1 MATQDGLDGADVLG
15 SICNR
20 PWFTRKW
27 MIQEFILGHESY
39 FQCGDET
46 MQSSELF
53 MAIDDINNQWVDLN
67 KTALRIFRLD
77 NTFWAYLNCYN
88 AFRKTLK
95 HNGERGNFSSLDILA
110 RGRFQTATNAK
121 DAVFGLYGMLQR
133 MNINIPRPDYS
144 KSVEQVYAEATKLII
159 IHDISLR
166 ILLETSESKERPGLP
181 SWVPD
186 WNMPL
191 RHGIRAMNPEYSIFT
206 ASGSSSAEFTFPNE
220 ANSISVQGII
230 VDRITCTAKKP
241 IALIQDLNEFTE
253 VEPGCRSSTEWRRIG
268 HVKACREWMEIADSL
283 ATYPHGETAKE
294 SFFRTLV
301 PKRRINSLV
310 EEAARDGFN
319 AWLGCFNSGIS
330 TMVPPALEHLPSNRL
345 QHTEQTLGFA
355 RHSENGSM
363 ERSSA
368 RVEPNYDAISKRL
381 EPNEKAMTFD
391 FLILHLCK
399 ETRLFTTSD
408 GYLGKGLKA
417 IQEGDFVAL
426 IAGVHW
432 PLIIRKE
439 GDIYRSKGP
448 AYIHGIMY
456 GEKWPDNKKGL
467 IDIVLS

>member
-1 MATQDGLDGADVLG
+1 MAIQDGLDGADVLG

-27 MIQEFILGHESY
+27 IIQEFVLGQESY
-39 FQCGDET
+39 FQCGDKT
-46 MQSSELF
+46 LQSLELF
-53 MAIDDINNQWVDLN
+53 MAIDDINNRWVDLN
-67 KTALRIFRLD
+67 KAALQAFRLD
-77 NTFWAYLNCYN
+77 NTYWAYLNCYN

-95 HNGERGNFSSLDILA
+95 HNGDRRKFSSLDILA
-110 RGRFQTATNAK
+110 RGRSQTATNAK
-121 DAVFGLYGMLQR
+121 DAVFGLYGMLKR
-133 MNINIPRPDYS
+133 MDVNIPRPDYS
-144 KSVEQVYAEATKLII
+144 KSVEQIYTEATKFII

-191 RHGIRAMNPEYSIFT
+191 RFGIRAMNSEYSIFT
-206 ASGSSSAEFTFPNE
+206 ASGSSSAEFTFPSE
-220 ANSISVQGII
+220 VNSISVQGTF
-230 VDRITCTAKKP
+230 VDRITCAAKKHM
-241 IALIQDLNEFTE
+241 ALIQDLNEFTE
-253 VEPGCRSSTEWRRIG
+253 VQPEPRSSTEWQRTVHIE
-268 HVKACREWMEIADSL
+268 ACREWIEIASGL
-283 ATYPHGETAKE
+283 ATYPYGETAKE

-301 PKRRINSLV
+301 PRRRINSLV
-310 EEAARDGFN
+310 EDAALDGFN
-319 AWLGCFNSGIS
+319 AWLGCFDPGTS
-330 TMVPPALEHLPSNRL
+330 TMVPPALEHLPSNGL
-345 QHTEQTLGFA
+345 QHAEQTLRFA
-355 RHSENGSM
+355 RHSENQSM

-368 RVEPNYDAISKRL
+368 RVEPDYNAMSTRL
-381 EPNEKAMTFD
+381 EQDEKTITFD
-391 FLILHLCK
+391 SLLLHLCK

-417 IQEGDFVAL
+417 IQEGDLVAL

-439 GDIYRSKGP
+439 GDLYRSKGP

-456 GEKWPDNKKGL
+456 GEKWPDNKKAL